1 MPAMVH
7 TGGSSWEPI
16 TAWCGCTEEAIIGLP
31 SGDIP
36 AASFTECCTREHT
49 FSLNIRASAVQEE
62 AEAQVAAERALS
74 RELRGKLRESNAR
87 ILELE
92 AKASKS

>member
-1 MPAMVH
+1 M
-7 TGGSSWEPI
+7 
-16 TAWCGCTEEAIIGLP
+16 LY
-31 SGDIP
+31 
-36 AASFTECCTREHT
+36 REHT